1 MVVGRKGAKKE
12 KEVPPEED
20 VVVKKPKKSKKAA
33 AAKATEKKK
42 EKEKEISETPET
54 PEKKEKPERT
64 VDPIRSPLF
73 NISKP
78 IPSSPTAGQ
87 SHELFHVK
95 CDDFWDE
102 VLKKDHDLNEGS
114 AEN

>member
-20 VVVKKPKKSKKAA
+20 VVVKKPKKGKKAA
-33 AAKATEKKK
+33 AAKATEKK
-42 EKEKEISETPET
+42 EKNMEKSETSET
-54 PEKKEKPERT
+54 PEKKDKPERT